1 MNILVAKF
9 PKIYSFK
16 KCAKLMKGIAME
28 TGIKYDKDKPRM
40 AEMIIDFAPEL
51 QELCR
56 VWMFGADKYS
66 KSNWKLVENGKERY
80 SNALLRHLMAEDV
93 SLYDDESKLL
103 HSAHIAFN
111 ALARMHFI
119 MQEIE
124 ENQNELL
131 R

>member
-1 MNILVAKF
+1 M
-9 PKIYSFK
+9 
-16 KCAKLMKGIAME
+16 G

-51 QELCR
+51 QELCK

-66 KSNWKLVENGKERY
+66 KSNWKFVENGKERY

-103 HSAHIAFN
+103 HSAHIAFK

-119 MQEIE
+119 MQKNE
-124 ENQNELL
+124 ETEKEC
-131 R
+131 

>member
-1 MNILVAKF
+1 
-9 PKIYSFK
+9 
-16 KCAKLMKGIAME
+16 MKGIAME

-66 KSNWKLVENGKERY
+66 KSNWKFVENGKERY
-80 SNALLRHLMAEDV
+80 SNALLRHLIAEDA
-93 SLYDDESKLL
+93 SLYDDESGLL

>member
-1 MNILVAKF
+1 
-9 PKIYSFK
+9 
-16 KCAKLMKGIAME
+16 ME

-51 QELCR
+51 QELCK
-56 VWMFGADKYS
+56 VWTFGADKYS

-80 SNALLRHLMAEDV
+80 SNALLRHLMAEDI
-93 SLYDDESKLL
+93 SLCDDESKLL

-119 MQEIE
+119 IQEIK